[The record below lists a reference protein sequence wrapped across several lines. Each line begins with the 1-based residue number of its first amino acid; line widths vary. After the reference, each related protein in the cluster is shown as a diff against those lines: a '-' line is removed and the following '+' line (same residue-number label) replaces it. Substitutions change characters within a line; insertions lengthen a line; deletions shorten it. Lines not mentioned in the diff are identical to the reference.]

1 MDESI
6 QNPPDGSKPEPEPEK
21 EEEDPESY
29 IAIGILDQTTDDYPA
44 SAIANLEKHNW
55 IQTHALPSPS
65 DTYVRVC
72 VLPDDTG
79 RKIIPRSSAAL
90 RRALKTVL
98 AKVDRSIEAW
108 EGGGQGSRELVGNG
122 VSGDG
127 AEDESLWYIFNTLRD
142 PDPHV
147 ESMRDPYARQA
158 MNDLL
163 SVVPADGDMSGG
175 GQDYSA
181 VAGLKT
187 TLYPYQ
193 RRSAA
198 MMVQR
203 EAQPARMLDPRLQAY
218 RNPLGQEYFY
228 DKEEGNVFREKK
240 LYSEACGGIL
250 AETMGCGKT
259 LICLAVVLATQGH
272 FPRIPL
278 QHQETGTTVREKT
291 GSLVEMAASSAGRS
305 SLPWKRYFDCL
316 KSDGYYYDKCA
327 RTCEE
332 NRGNYTI
339 HPPPARYTGRN
350 GVSYPRPPP
359 QHLRLCSGTL
369 IIAPPN
375 LVDHWEH
382 EIAKHT
388 EGLKVLVLRN
398 SSDETPS
405 ADILL
410 EYDIILFSRIRL
422 EREAGETV
430 VNRRD
435 SVRPD
440 DSPLTKVHW
449 LRIIVDEGHNVAGHG
464 QRTNMLHL
472 LDQLQVERRWVVSG
486 TPSSGLYGV
495 EVSLASRETYSSD
508 TDLSNATNTALHG
521 RKKTGSAVENELKDL
536 DKLRHIVVEFLDLK
550 PWSNSRANDPA
561 SWTKYIKPVGE
572 NGKRRKAPSLR
583 ATLQSLVV
591 RHQMD
596 TIHSE
601 IPLPSLSN
609 RVVHLEPTFYDR
621 LSLNLFIFTLAVNI
635 ITSERTDQDY
645 MFHPRNRKH
654 LSQNISNYRQ
664 AGFWWAGFDEK
675 DISSS
680 MDISTRYLEKNRAQM
695 AAEDISMLTEGIE
708 ISRKALGSG
717 SWNAFRQFRELG
729 VFVDGFPSHARS
741 LWALDPS
748 VAQSEPLLLGISQ
761 ARQAQRFVT
770 SRLTALDP
778 TEGLAG
784 AGIKARREIA
794 GREGEG
800 RTRFNNARAP
810 AKTTPVKAVGNS
822 PKKSFSK
829 GLFKTLPEDSPLAQT
844 RFRATSSAK
853 LTYLLERVLEL
864 HQREKIIIFYDHNN
878 TAFWIAEGLE
888 LIGVDFRIYANTL
901 KPALRTAY
909 LALFRESDDVRVLI
923 MDLRQASHGLHI
935 ANASRVFI
943 VNPIWQPNV
952 ESQAIKRA
960 HRIGQ
965 TKSVYVETLV
975 LKDTLED
982 KMLRRRKEMSD
993 SEIQHAEKDLLE
1005 DNTMSEIIQHER
1017 YIPMGDEDST
1027 RAAVLA
1033 HSTGF
1038 FDRHRLPVHDDFG
1051 KEAVENNHDKAIPGP
1066 SPTKQNT
1073 KRKRM
1078 SGLHFD
1084 TDPEVNPTATGSAS
1098 SAKETS
1104 DPAALFGITP
1114 PKRRRNAGKTDYIN
1128 ENGIVMT
1135 SSKIPAL
1142 SRRPRNDLSP
1152 SSLGGHS
1159 GSLGEVSNEVPEKP
1173 RKKAMFLDD

>member
-1 MDESI
+1 MEESI
-6 QNPPDGSKPEPEPEK
+6 HGSPNGLKPVLQAEEPE
-21 EEEDPESY
+21 EDLELY
-29 IAIGILDQTTDDYPA
+29 IAIGVLDQTADEYPV
-44 SAIANLEKHNW
+44 SAIANLQKHDW
-55 IQTHALPSPS
+55 IRTHGLPSPS
-65 DTYVRVC
+65 ANYIRVY
-72 VLPDDTG
+72 VLPDDIG
-79 RKIIPRSSAAL
+79 RKAIPRSSSAL
-90 RRALKTVL
+90 RRALKIVL
-98 AKVDRSIEAW
+98 AKVDRSSEAW
-108 EGGGQGSRELVGNG
+108 DGDGHDHQELVRNG

-127 AEDESLWYIFNTLRD
+127 AEDESMWYIFNTLQD
-142 PDPHV
+142 PDPNV
-147 ESMRDPYARQA
+147 ENMRDPYARQA
-158 MNDLL
+158 MDDLL
-163 SVVPADGDMSGG
+163 SVVPGDGDMS

-218 RNPLGQEYFY
+218 TNPLGQEYFY
-228 DKEEGNVFREKK
+228 DKEDGNVFREKK
-240 LYSEACGGIL
+240 MYSEACGGIL

-259 LICLAVVLATQGH
+259 LICLAVILATQGH

-278 QHQETGTTVREKT
+278 QHQDTGTTVREKT
-291 GSLVEMAASSAGRS
+291 GSLIEMAASSAGRS

-316 KSDGYYYDKCA
+316 KSDGYYYDKCV
-327 RTCEE
+327 RTCEK

-398 SSDETPS
+398 SSEEIPS

-422 EREAGETV
+422 EKEAGEAFL
-430 VNRRD
+430 NRREA
-435 SVRPD
+435 VRPD

-508 TDLSNATNTALHG
+508 TDLSSATSNALCG

-536 DKLRHIVVEFLDLK
+536 DKLRHLVVEFLDLK

-561 SWTKYIKPVGE
+561 NWTKYIKPVGE
-572 NGKRRKAPSLR
+572 DGRRRKSPSLR

-591 RHQMD
+591 RHRMD

-601 IPLPSLSN
+601 IPLPALSN

-680 MDISTRYLEKNRAQM
+680 VGISTRYLEKNRHRM
-695 AAEDISMLTEGIE
+695 LPEDISMLTEGIE
-708 ISRKALGSG
+708 ISRTALESG

-729 VFVDGFPSHARS
+729 VFVEGFPSHARS

-748 VAQSEPLLLGISQ
+748 VGQSEPLLLGISQ
-761 ARQAQRFVT
+761 ARQAQQFIT

-784 AGIKARREIA
+784 AGIKTRRELA

-800 RTRFNNARAP
+800 GTRLNNARAP
-810 AKTTPVKAVGNS
+810 AKTTPTKTPSAKGPAGSS
-822 PKKSFSK
+822 PKKTFSK

-844 RFRATSSAK
+844 QLRATASAK
-853 LTYLLERVLEL
+853 LSYLLERVLEL
-864 HQREKIIIFYDHNN
+864 HQHEKIIIFYDHNN

-909 LALFRESDDVRVLI
+909 LALFRESGEVRVLL

-965 TKSVYVETLV
+965 TRPVYVETLV

-993 SEIQHAEKDLLE
+993 TEIQHAEKDLLE
-1005 DNTMSEIIQHER
+1005 DNTMSEIIQNER
-1017 YIPMGDEDST
+1017 YIPMGSEDSG
-1027 RAAVLA
+1027 AAALA
-1033 HSTGF
+1033 HPTGF
-1038 FDRHRLPVHDDFG
+1038 FDRHRLP
-1051 KEAVENNHDKAIPGP
+1051 IPDSHEETGSKP
-1066 SPTKQNT
+1066 SPKQEI
-1073 KRKRM
+1073 KRKRT
-1078 SGLHFD
+1078 SGVRFNLGD
-1084 TDPEVNPTATGSAS
+1084 LGQES
-1098 SAKETS
+1098 SAKDETL
-1104 DPAALFGITP
+1104 DPAALFGISPT
-1114 PKRRRNAGKTDYIN
+1114 KRRKNVKTADYIN

-1135 SSKIPAL
+1135 PSPL
-1142 SRRPRNDLSP
+1142 SRRPRLSP
-1152 SSLGGHS
+1152 RLSLPELSPELSPETGQSSPGQSEGQT
-1159 GSLGEVSNEVPEKP
+1159 KP
-1173 RKKAMFLDD
+1173 RKKAMFLE